1 MDEIRQVWGG
11 EVMDGIECVE
21 EDLVVY
27 AVFDGQP
34 VELVKNGGDVGDGRG
49 FGDDA
54 GCSVLD
60 QLDFMEEFVGET
72 EEKGVTVIEAGGDQ
86 RMDQDGSVVGGE

>member
-1 MDEIRQVWGG
+1 M
-11 EVMDGIECVE
+11 
-21 EDLVVY
+21 
-27 AVFDGQP
+27 
-34 VELVKNGGDVGDGRG
+34 ELVKNGGDVGDGRG

-86 RMDQDGSVVGGE
+86 RMD